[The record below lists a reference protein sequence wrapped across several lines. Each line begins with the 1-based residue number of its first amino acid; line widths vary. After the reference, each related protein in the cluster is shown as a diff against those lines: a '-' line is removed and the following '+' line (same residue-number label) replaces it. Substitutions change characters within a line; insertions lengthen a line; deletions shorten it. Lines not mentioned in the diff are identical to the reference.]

1 MSAGRT
7 FRSAE
12 VGWISRVVIYP
23 TAGFFCAQTPGG
35 DWTLEEPSLC
45 SRESLY
51 REGSE
56 HQDLLVAPAP
66 DPCIAL
72 SGRTVCDFDWLK
84 TDHNTARQPERRDKW
99 EESNTFLVYSRFTLG
114 ETVDSGVF
122 FDKHLRKSVCVKTT
136 QISLKLHSNRWW
148 SGWSYYICRLVNL
161 QGGSCANLFWSK
173 NWVGIT
179 VRSSL
184 RE

>member
-99 EESNTFLVYSRFTLG
+99 EESNTILVYSRFTLG
-114 ETVDSGVF
+114 ETVDSGF
-122 FDKHLRKSVCVKTT
+122 FWTSIWGKACALRP
-136 QISLKLHSNRWW
+136 L
-148 SGWSYYICRLVNL
+148 RLVWNYIPTD
-161 QGGSCANLFWSK
+161 GGRAGVITFAALLTCR
-173 NWVGIT
+173 VGPART
-179 VRSSL
+179 CFGR
-184 RE
+184 RTGWG